1 MSQHTVIR
9 TARITI
15 QFTTP
20 FHVGN
25 GERSEGS
32 DAGVVTDANGLPAL
46 PGSSLQGALRS
57 AAAQA
62 MGEHHVFA
70 LFGRPATR
78 DNQDDA
84 HAARLRFSWGRIH
97 GKNDKPVTGL
107 LSPGDIAADPVLD
120 DAAHPTLR
128 DHVRMNHRKVA
139 DADDQGKFDEL
150 AVSAGHR
157 FTFEIVLHD
166 DGDALE
172 KEWNALL
179 EDVLQNPATRF
190 GGKTRRGF
198 GAFKIVR
205 LQQRAFDLSNPQDQA
220 AWLAHPQSLAEETN
234 LETKEVRSQST
245 AAKTITLTPE
255 TPWMVGGGDD
265 PDADSAPVRDTR
277 ILWPGEAGH
286 PGGDL
291 PEIQECF
298 LLPGSSVKGALAHRT
313 CFHYNRLQG
322 KFADKLG
329 AGDMKNYVGEDNHAV
344 ESLFGV
350 IANEEPSDGRGKTN
364 QTGRPGIVF
373 IDDVFIPVFGTPR
386 LPAQNHVAIDPFTGG
401 AKDTALFQDR
411 PLPPGVPEKIEIPLS
426 FQPGKTETLEPRVF
440 DAFLAALD
448 DLCQGRL
455 ALGAHS
461 GRGYGFFSGTHD
473 VQGAEVRGQKSEAG
487 SQRSEAA
494 TNNE

>member
-62 MGEHHVFA
+62 MGPHHVFA
-70 LFGRPATR
+70 LFGRPDQEATK
-78 DNQDDA
+78 DNEA

-97 GKNDKPVTGL
+97 GRNDKPVSGL
-107 LSPGDIAADPVLD
+107 LSPADIAADPVLK
-120 DAAHPTLR
+120 DAVHPTLR
-128 DHVRMNHRKVA
+128 DHVRMSHRKVA
-139 DADDQGKFDEL
+139 VVEDETDDRKRGKFDEL
-150 AVSAGHR
+150 AVSASHR

-166 DGDALE
+166 KGGELE
-172 KEWNALL
+172 KEWTALL

-198 GAFKIVR
+198 GAFKTVR
-205 LQQRAFDLSNPQDQA
+205 LQQRSFDLSNPEDQV
-220 AWLAHPQSLAEETN
+220 AWLAHPQSLAEDAD
-234 LETKEVRSQST
+234 LEPAKLRDKPDS
-245 AAKTITLTPE
+245 AKTIALAPE

-277 ILWPGEAGH
+277 ILWPGEPGH
-286 PGGDL
+286 SGGGE
-291 PEIQECF
+291 PEIQDCF
-298 LLPGSSVKGALAHRT
+298 LVPGSSVKGALAHRT

-322 KFADKLG
+322 NFVDKLG
-329 AGDMKNYVGEDNHAV
+329 TGEMKKHIGENNPAV
-344 ESLFGV
+344 AALFGT
-350 IANEEPSDGRGKTN
+350 IADESSGE

-373 IDDVFIPVFGTPR
+373 IDDVFIPVEGTPI

-411 PLPPGVPEKIEIPLS
+411 PLPPGTPERIEIPVS
-426 FQPGKTETLEPRVF
+426 FQPGPEGQPDRFASLDETVRR
-440 DAFLAALD
+440 AFLAALD
-448 DLCQGRL
+448 DLCEGRL

-461 GRGYGFFSGTHD
+461 GRGYGFFSGSHD
-473 VQGAEVRGQKSEAG
+473 VQGAEAG
-487 SQRSEAA
+487 
-494 TNNE
+494 NHNE